1 MPGMMDILL
10 NLGLNDATVHGMGRS
25 TGDERFTHDSHRRFI
40 QAFGEIVLKA
50 PGHLFDGFLEEF
62 KGERGVEADTEL
74 TARALKELVGRF
86 RTTEPRLT
94 VHSPLL

>member
-62 KGERGVEADTEL
+62 KGGESR
-74 TARALKELVGRF
+74 
-86 RTTEPRLT
+86 RTRSLRLAP
-94 VHSPLL
+94 SRN